1 MTKRPKPITTHIVAP
16 ADRDR
21 DFLADMA
28 PFFMDQAVRRE
39 LPYLKDL
46 PHKTWVVARDGERV
60 VAISGIIPHANG
72 VSELCSLYVLPEY
85 RNTGIAEALVERRL
99 AMVEGARVIRVVCAP
114 ASSGLYAD
122 KGMRQVA
129 KRGSYVV
136 LERKA
141 PKAA

>member
-1 MTKRPKPITTHIVAP
+1 MAKSITTHVVAP

-21 DFLADMA
+21 DFYADIG
-28 PFFMDQAVRRE
+28 PFFMDGAVRRE

-46 PHKTWVVARDGERV
+46 PHKTWLLAKEGGTV
-60 VAISGIIPHANG
+60 VAIAGIIPHANG
-72 VSELCSLYVLPEY
+72 VAELCSLYVVPSY
-85 RNTGIAEALVERRL
+85 RNTGIADALVEKRL
-99 AMVEGARVIRVVCAP
+99 SMVEGARVIRVVCAP
-114 ASSGLYAD
+114 ASAGLYAD

-141 PKAA
+141 QKAAA

>member
-1 MTKRPKPITTHIVAP
+1 MSKSLKIQVVNPT
-16 ADRDR
+16 DRNR
-21 DFLADMA
+21 DFLADIA
-28 PFFMDQAVRRE
+28 SFFMDGAVRRE

-46 PHKTWVVARDGERV
+46 PHKIWLLAKEGDKV

-72 VSELCSLYVLPEY
+72 VSELCSLYVVPSH
-85 RNTGIAEALVERRL
+85 RNTGIAETLVALRL

-136 LERKA
+136 LEK
-141 PKAA
+141 KAAAK